1 MSSSRVFYAE
11 HDNIHG
17 LKFIGDI
24 RYTIGAALDK
34 FIKTLCD
41 GPKPR
46 GFMVDLRGTESIDS
60 TSLGLLAYLA
70 NCMQRCGAP
79 KVTLVSTNEDIN
91 DLLFAIGFDQVFDI
105 VDETGHTLQEGQEL
119 GLDVSSGPEMAL
131 TVLEAHRTLMAMGE
145 DNKARFKD
153 VVELFEQQLAS
164 PRHAVG

>member
-1 MSSSRVFYAE
+1 MSNSKVFYAK

-41 GPKPR
+41 GPKPQ

-60 TSLGLLAYLA
+60 TSLGLLAHLA
-70 NCMQRCGAP
+70 KCMSRCGAP

-91 DLLFAIGFDQVFDI
+91 DLLFAIGFDEVFDI
-105 VDETGHTLQEGQEL
+105 VDETGHPMLEGEEV
-119 GLDVSSGPEMAL
+119 GLNISTGPEMAL
-131 TVLEAHRTLMAMGE
+131 TVLEAHRTLMAIGE

-153 VVELFEQQLAS
+153 VVELFEQQLAN